1 MWTMTISTKKLNKK
15 TSQTSTIWR
24 VLEQGGF
31 VLTLVVFFLAGK
43 NAGVRMM
50 GLSMLVF
57 ACHCLFVR
65 RIPYG
70 VEGQEPIGYLTGI
83 LAFFCGLI
91 ALGVAIFMILK
102 PALVLDIFS

>member
-1 MWTMTISTKKLNKK
+1 MNKK
-15 TSQTSTIWR
+15 MPQTSALWR

-31 VLTLVVFFLAGK
+31 VLSLVVFFLAGK
-43 NAGVRMM
+43 NAGVRVM

-70 VEGQEPIGYLTGI
+70 WEGQEPIGYLTGI
-83 LAFFCGLI
+83 PAILCGLI
-91 ALGVAIFMILK
+91 SFCIAIFMILE
-102 PALVLDIFS
+102 PALVLDIFR

>member
-1 MWTMTISTKKLNKK
+1 MTISTKKLNKK

-83 LAFFCGLI
+83 LAIFCGLI

>member
-1 MWTMTISTKKLNKK
+1 MTISAKKLKK
-15 TSQTSTIWR
+15 NTPQAPTIWR

-31 VLTLVVFFLAGK
+31 VLTLVVFFWAGK
-43 NAGVRMM
+43 NTGVRVM
-50 GLSMLVF
+50 GFSMLVF

-83 LAFFCGLI
+83 LAIFCGLI
-91 ALGVAIFMILK
+91 ALGIAIFMILK
-102 PALVLDIFS
+102 PALVLDIFH